1 MTTQLLS
8 QLGVC
13 SWSMRAK
20 NASELAD
27 VCAKIGVKK
36 VQLALVPHREDPGAL
51 DGVPEALAAKGIAIT
66 SGMFGTVGEDYTSP
80 QTIAATGGVIIDK
93 HWAENLNIAKN
104 TAKYARK
111 FGLKLVSMH
120 AGFLPHDVSDPLYQK
135 LLDRIVTIAKIFAD
149 QSQILLFETGQESAK
164 DLWTFLKELDAK
176 GATNTAVNFDPAN
189 MILYDMGDPIEALK
203 SLLPRVQQLHIKDA
217 IKTSVP
223 GTWGAEVPVGQGQ
236 VNWEAFI
243 KALEEGNFKGDMM
256 IEREAGDDRV
266 KDAKIAVEYLK
277 KWLK

>member
-1 MTTQLLS
+1 MITQSLS

-20 NASELAD
+20 NAAELAE
-27 VCAKIGVKK
+27 VCARIGVKK

-80 QTIAATGGVIIDK
+80 DTIKKTGGVAVDK
-93 HWAENLNIAKN
+93 HWAENLNVAKN
-104 TAKYARK
+104 TAKIARK
-111 FGLKLVSMH
+111 FGLRLVSMH
-120 AGFLPHDVSDPLYQK
+120 AGFLPHEVSDPIYQK
-135 LLDRIVTIAKIFAD
+135 LLGRIVTIAKIFEE
-149 QSQILLFETGQESAK
+149 QNQVLLFETGQETAK
-164 DLWTFLKELDAK
+164 DLWTFLKELDAR

-189 MILYDMGDPIEALK
+189 MILYDMGAPIESLK

-217 IKTSVP
+217 IKTAVP
-223 GTWGAEVPVGQGQ
+223 GTWGAEVPVGEGQ
-236 VNWEAFI
+236 VKWDAFI
-243 KALEEGNFKGDMM
+243 KVLEEGNFKGDMM
-256 IEREAGDDRV
+256 IEREAGEDRV
-266 KDAKIAVEYLK
+266 GDAKKAVAHLS